1 MYMIVQ
7 VYLYLNAVWSEVSVK
22 RKKMSIRSVVAIGI
36 GTALFVVLSY
46 LSIPLVFIPNTS
58 IQTRVALLAY
68 MTSIFGPFVGGTI
81 GFLGHMLA
89 DAIQYG
95 SVWWSWVF
103 PEAVFGLI
111 FGMLYRY
118 YAIEDGEFNRWKLV
132 VFNIMQIIA
141 NLIAWGIIAPA
152 LDVFVYA
159 EPWNKVVTQGILA
172 SVGNIVTVGVLGG
185 FLATIYSKMRQKA
198 NSLQKED

>member
-1 MYMIVQ
+1 M
-7 VYLYLNAVWSEVSVK
+7 K

-46 LSIPLVFIPNTS
+46 ISIPLVLIPNTS
-58 IQTRVALLAY
+58 IQTRVALLSY
-68 MTSIFGPFVGGTI
+68 MTAIFGPVVGGVI

-111 FGMLYRY
+111 LGLFYRY
-118 YAIEDGEFNRWKLV
+118 YGIEDGDFRKKKIIVFQV
-132 VFNIMQIIA
+132 VQVVA
-141 NLIAWGIIAPA
+141 NVIAWVVVAPT
-152 LDVFVYA
+152 LDILIYA
-159 EPWNKVVTQGILA
+159 EPVNKVFVQGVLASIGNIITVGILGVVLA
-172 SVGNIVTVGVLGG
+172 S
-185 FLATIYSKMRQKA
+185 AYSKMRWKA
-198 NSLQKED
+198 NSLTKE